1 MDEAVI
7 GELVV
12 LAGATVL
19 LVKYMMKCRPN
30 VELGL
35 KIGDVCEA
43 HVHTIGQEKSLR
55 KELVGFQCEAPKVV
69 KIGTAFQNRLQFL
82 IGIDA
87 MDNGKKHETCLNN
100 AESEE
105 QGNTRGHSERS
116 EKRHNKNHGMQKMK
130 VLLKS
135 FVFEL
140 PTESGS

>member
-19 LVKYMMKCRPN
+19 PVKHMMKCRPN

-43 HVHTIGQEKSLR
+43 LHTIGQEKSLR
-55 KELVGFQCEAPKVV
+55 KELVGFQCGAPKVV

-87 MDNGKKHETCLNN
+87 MDNGEKHETCLNN
-100 AESEE
+100 TESKE
-105 QGNTRGHSERS
+105 QGNTCGHSERS

-135 FVFEL
+135 FVLEL
-140 PTESGS
+140 PMESGS